1 MFGLFAKPNLSL
13 PERAA
18 LMLTLVQ
25 ASLMA
30 YFKHHQWLS
39 EDLRATVIE
48 NWLRN
53 NNRKAGIIFR
63 SKISAA
69 ADEMARY
76 LITTQPKNEMRD
88 LWEFLEHAQHMTTG
102 TNPEAD
108 QMVFTLM
115 AECEKAI
122 IAKGLAS

>member
-30 YFKHHQWLS
+30 YFKHRQWLS
-39 EDLRATVIE
+39 EDLRATVIG
-48 NWLRN
+48 NWLEKN
-53 NNRKAGIIFR
+53 DRKAGIVFR
-63 SKISAA
+63 GKISAA
-69 ADEMARY
+69 GDEMARY
-76 LITTQPKNEMRD
+76 LIATQPENEMRD
-88 LWEFLEHAQHMTTG
+88 LWLFLEQAQHMKTG
-102 TNPEAD
+102 TSPEAD
-108 QMVFTLM
+108 RMVFALM